1 VTAGGFPQN
10 YFKNLACFSACENDR
25 QPTTI
30 YHPFTT
36 KTPRKNTHCSE
47 APSQKTPINP
57 KNHPFPPPTNFSEIN
72 RFRMTKWTGRVNG

>member
-1 VTAGGFPQN
+1 MF
-10 YFKNLACFSACENDR
+10 FSLRKRPSTNHDL
-25 QPTTI
+25 PSI
-30 YHPFTT
+30 HHNFTT

-57 KNHPFPPPTNFSEIN
+57 KKHPFPPPTNFSEIN